1 MKLIPCPING
11 LRPVSEF
18 VYGGEVRLMPDPNTT
33 DDDTWA
39 DYVFNRAG
47 VPGVKQE
54 WWCHTPSNTWF
65 ILDRDTLTDEIMQSY
80 LYHEMQKI

>member
-39 DYVFNRAG
+39 DYVFNRTG